1 MIKIGIVGA
10 NEISK
15 KHIEKISEMKDFQLV
30 GFYDHD
36 EESAKII
43 ESNFGINRFLNY
55 NDLLTHIDAIDVLSP
70 VGSHYNYVSGAIR
83 KIRHV
88 FVDKVLSENL
98 DEAKELNS
106 LAEEANIQLYV
117 SRYEKFHPNYQWLK
131 KLADNPF
138 YIESAKF
145 DPNIINLSPEDLVFE
160 LLLNELDLVLSIVKA
175 RVMRVRATGACLHS
189 NNIDFINARIEFD
202 NGCIY
207 NMVGGSFKSDQKN
220 KIRFFQKNKT
230 YNLDLNNFKI
240 TFLNNSAEDK
250 ELVAKE
256 ELLKSSGKNP
266 TEMIK
271 RELEHFAGSILN
283 HTLNL
288 RTHHDN
294 FQLLELAHEIID
306 KLKINKR

>member
-36 EESAKII
+36 DESAKAI

-55 NDLLTHIDAIDVLSP
+55 NDLLTHTDAIDVLSP

-138 YIESAKF
+138 YIEW
-145 DPNIINLSPEDLVFE
+145 PNLTLT
-160 LLLNELDLVLSIVKA
+160 LL
-175 RVMRVRATGACLHS
+175 
-189 NNIDFINARIEFD
+189 
-202 NGCIY
+202 IY
-207 NMVGGSFKSDQKN
+207 
-220 KIRFFQKNKT
+220 
-230 YNLDLNNFKI
+230 
-240 TFLNNSAEDK
+240 
-250 ELVAKE
+250 
-256 ELLKSSGKNP
+256 LLK
-266 TEMIK
+266 T
-271 RELEHFAGSILN
+271 
-283 HTLNL
+283 
-288 RTHHDN
+288 
-294 FQLLELAHEIID
+294 
-306 KLKINKR
+306 

>member
-36 EESAKII
+36 DESAKLI
-43 ESNFGINRFLNY
+43 ENNFGVNRFLNY
-55 NDLLTHIDAIDVLSP
+55 NDLLSHADAIDVLSP

-138 YIESAKF
+138 YIESSKF

-189 NNIDFINARIEFD
+189 NSIDFINARIEFD

-207 NMVGGSFKSDQKN
+207 NIVGGSFKSEQKN

-230 YNLDLNNFKI
+230 YSLDLNNFKI
-240 TFLNNSAEDK
+240 TFLNNTLEDK
-250 ELVAKE
+250 EAAVKE

-271 RELEHFAGSILN
+271 RELEHFAGNILN
-283 HTLNL
+283 HKLNL

-306 KLKINKR
+306 KLKVNKR

>member
-15 KHIEKISEMKDFQLV
+15 KHIEKLLEMKDFDLV

-36 EESAKII
+36 DEGAQNI
-43 ESNFGINRFLNY
+43 ESNFGINRFINY
-55 NDLLTHIDAIDVLSP
+55 NDLLAKTDAIDVLSP
-70 VGSHYNYVSGAIR
+70 VGSHYNFVSSAIR
-83 KIRHV
+83 QIRHV

-131 KLADNPF
+131 KLADKPF
-138 YIESAKF
+138 YIESSKF
-145 DPNIINLSPEDLVFE
+145 DENIINLSTEDLVFE

-189 NNIDFINARIEFD
+189 NTIDFINVRIEFD
-202 NGCIY
+202 NGCVY
-207 NMVGGSFKSDQKN
+207 NIVGGAFKSEQKN
-220 KIRFFQKNKT
+220 KISFFQKNKS
-230 YNLDLNNFKI
+230 YSLDLNNFKI
-240 TFLNNSAEDK
+240 TFHNNTIEEND
-250 ELVAKE
+250 ERVKE
-256 ELLKSSGKNP
+256 ELLKRSGKNP

-271 RELEHFAGSILN
+271 RELEHFAGNILN
-283 HTLNL
+283 HTLKL

-294 FQLLELAHEIID
+294 FQLLELAHEIIY
-306 KLKINKR
+306 KIKANKR

>member
-36 EESAKII
+36 DESAKLI
-43 ESNFGINRFLNY
+43 ENNFGINRFLNY
-55 NDLLTHIDAIDVLSP
+55 NDLLTHTDAIDVLSP

-189 NNIDFINARIEFD
+189 NTIDFINVRIEFD

-207 NMVGGSFKSDQKN
+207 NIVGGSFKSDQKN

-230 YNLDLNNFKI
+230 YSLDLNNFKI

-250 ELVAKE
+250 ELVVKE
-256 ELLKSSGKNP
+256 ELLKASGKNP